1 MPDVQ
6 EPIKGIV
13 HDWTGGVRLQLD
25 RKMEDGGTLEE
36 VLTKHIQATMDVE
49 LRNQKG
55 IIANLR
61 KWQKYYKG
69 VRDEKGYPYEGA
81 ANVAIPITRS
91 DADAIFVRIYDALT
105 NKRKFFL
112 MKPKG
117 VADPQKEAYFK
128 ALETAFEHYLR
139 NVLNFRERIRP
150 AVLQGVK
157 TGTGILRLVYETKN
171 ECHYT
176 YATPQQLADPT
187 IEKYKPAKG
196 DLMVKNTSL
205 VFRGPN
211 VYPVPREDF
220 IISSDATNIKN
231 AYMVGM
237 AFTLRKPE
245 LKLRGKRD
253 IYIKANV
260 DKCTPVMVQDD
271 IKQDRAE
278 AHGGHIEKTQYEEPY
293 RLWELWLKYDV
304 DDDGEEDDIVVTWNH
319 ENGVILNAIYNPLFY
334 GYRPF
339 SDLRGNQIEFTYDGE
354 GVCEILEAIQ
364 EEIDAIHNLRLDR
377 LAQINL
383 PVTLVRQGLGL
394 KDFKLTPGKTW
405 VIDENLEEAVR
416 VINFPDV
423 YFSLDREEDRLV
435 AYGDRSVGITQNVL
449 GNSTA
454 ERPVAKETLINVEE
468 ANKKFKSWT
477 ESFRAGLLEL
487 GYMLLEMFAQYQ
499 PSYTYQDETGKQV
512 SIPMPMGSIRDTLDL
527 DLEVSS
533 EQMNME
539 VRREMNIA
547 KYQILSDYM
556 TKMAGMVQ
564 VFVDP
569 AQNSEM
575 KKFILEVNNIGSK
588 ILNAVMEDFD
598 ERSPEAIVPDMN
610 KVLDVQ
616 KDIMMS
622 ADIQAML
629 QQQQGIN
636 PVQPGQGA
644 QAPNPNQQGPAPQPA
659 PQGGMNGPAQAV
671 PPQG

>member
-1 MPDVQ
+1 MP
-6 EPIKGIV
+6 ELETPIRGTL
-13 HDWTGGVRLQLD
+13 HDWTGGVRLKLD
-25 RKMEDGGTLEE
+25 RKMDSGGTLEE
-36 VLTKHIQATMDVE
+36 ELTSHIRETMDVE

-55 IIANLR
+55 IVKNLR

-69 VRDEKGYPYEGA
+69 VRDEKGYPYEGT
-81 ANVAIPITRS
+81 ANVAIPVTRS

-105 NKRKFFL
+105 NKRKNFL

-117 VADPQKEAYFK
+117 VADESKKAYFK
-128 ALETAFEHYLR
+128 TLETAFEHYLR

-171 ECHYT
+171 QCYYR
-176 YATPQQLADPT
+176 YANAQDLEDPSVD
-187 IEKYKPAKG
+187 KYKPESG
-196 DLMVKNTSL
+196 DLMVKETSL

-220 IISSDATNIKN
+220 IISSDATSIKN

-237 AFTLRKPE
+237 AFTLRKPQ
-245 LKLRGKRD
+245 LILRGKKD

-260 DKCTPVMVQDD
+260 EKCTPQYTVDET
-271 IKQDRAE
+271 KQDRAE
-278 AHGGHIEKTQYEEPY
+278 AHGGHIEKTKYEEPY
-293 RLWELWLKYDV
+293 KLWELWFSFDV
-304 DDDGEEDDIVVTWNH
+304 DNDGEEDDIVVTWNH
-319 ENGVILNAIYNPLFY
+319 ESGVILNAIYNPMFY

-339 SDLRGNQIEFTYDGE
+339 ADLRGNQIEYTYDGE

-405 VIDENLEEAVR
+405 VIDENLEEAIR
-416 VINFPDV
+416 IINFPDV

-477 ESFRAGLLEL
+477 ESFRGGLLEL

-499 PSYTYQDETGKQV
+499 PSYTYTDESGKSMSV
-512 SIPMPMGSIRDTLDL
+512 PMPMGNIRDLLDL

-564 VFVDP
+564 AFVDP
-569 AQNSEM
+569 MQNSEM
-575 KKFILEVNNIGSK
+575 KKFILEVNNIGSTV
-588 ILNAVMEDFD
+588 LNAVMEDFD

-610 KVLDVQ
+610 KILNVEQ
-616 KDIMMS
+616 DIMNS
-622 ADIQAML
+622 PDIQMML

-644 QAPNPNQQGPAPQPA
+644 QAPNQNPQGPAPQPA
-659 PQGGMNGPAQAV
+659 PPGGMNGPAQAV

>member
-1 MPDVQ
+1 MP
-6 EPIKGIV
+6 ELETPIRGIL
-13 HDWTGGVRLQLD
+13 HDWTGGVRLKLD
-25 RKMEDGGTLEE
+25 RKMDSGVTLEE
-36 VLTKHIQATMDVE
+36 ELTSHIRETMDVE

-55 IIANLR
+55 IIKNLR

-69 VRDEKGYPYEGA
+69 VRDEKGYPYEGT
-81 ANVAIPITRS
+81 ANVAIPVTRS

-117 VADPQKEAYFK
+117 VADESKKAYFK
-128 ALETAFEHYLR
+128 TLETAFEHYLR

-171 ECHYT
+171 QCYYR
-176 YATPQQLADPT
+176 YANAQDLEDPSVD
-187 IEKYKPAKG
+187 KYKPESG
-196 DLMVKNTSL
+196 DLMVKETSL

-220 IISSDATNIKN
+220 IISSDATSIKN

-237 AFTLRKPE
+237 AFTLRKPQ
-245 LKLRGKRD
+245 LILRGKKD

-260 DKCTPVMVQDD
+260 EKCTPQYTVDET
-271 IKQDRAE
+271 KQDRAE
-278 AHGGHIEKTQYEEPY
+278 AHGGHIEKTKYEEPY
-293 RLWELWLKYDV
+293 KLWELWFSFDV
-304 DDDGEEDDIVVTWNH
+304 DNDGEEDDIVVTWNH
-319 ENGVILNAIYNPLFY
+319 ESGVILNAIYNPMFY

-339 SDLRGNQIEFTYDGE
+339 ADLRGNQIEYTYDGE

-405 VIDENLEEAVR
+405 VIDENLEEAIR

-477 ESFRAGLLEL
+477 ESFRGGLLEL

-499 PSYTYQDETGKQV
+499 PSYTYTDEGGKSMSV
-512 SIPMPMGSIRDTLDL
+512 PMPMGNIRDLLDL

-564 VFVDP
+564 AFVDP
-569 AQNSEM
+569 MQNSEM
-575 KKFILEVNNIGSK
+575 KKFILEVNNIGSTV
-588 ILNAVMEDFD
+588 LNAVMEDFD

-610 KVLDVQ
+610 KILNVEQ
-616 KDIMMS
+616 DIMNS
-622 ADIQAML
+622 PDIQMML

-644 QAPNPNQQGPAPQPA
+644 QAPNQNPQGPAPQPA
-659 PQGGMNGPAQAV
+659 PPGGMNGPAQAV

>member
-1 MPDVQ
+1 MP
-6 EPIKGIV
+6 EEKPIRGTV
-13 HDWTGGVRLQLD
+13 HDWTGGVRLKLK
-25 RKMEDGGTLEE
+25 RKMDSGRTLEDE
-36 VLTKHIQATMDVE
+36 LTDHVRETMDVE
-49 LRNQKG
+49 LRNHKKL
-55 IIANLR
+55 IENLR
-61 KWQKYYKG
+61 RWQNNYKG
-69 VRDEKGYPYEGA
+69 VREEKGYPYEGT
-81 ANVAIPITRS
+81 ANVAIPVTRS

-117 VADPQKEAYFK
+117 NPDENKKAYFK
-128 ALETAFEHYLR
+128 ALETSFEHYLR

-157 TGTGILRLVYETKN
+157 TGTGVLKVVYETKN
-171 ECHYT
+171 QVYYR
-176 YATPQQLADPT
+176 YANQDELADPT
-187 IEKYKPAKG
+187 VDKYKAETG
-196 DLMVKNTSL
+196 DPMVKETSL
-205 VFRGPN
+205 VFKGPN
-211 VYPVPREDF
+211 VYSVPREDF
-220 IISSDATNIKN
+220 IISSDATSIKN

-237 AFTLRKPE
+237 AFTLRKHQ
-245 LKLRGKRD
+245 LKLRGKKG
-253 IYIKANV
+253 IYIKENV
-260 DKCTPVMVQDD
+260 EKVGPLQAKEE
-271 IKQDRAE
+271 IKEDRAQ
-278 AHGGHIEKTQYEEPY
+278 AHGLEIDKSRYEEPY
-293 RLWELWLKYDV
+293 KIWELWLSYDV

-319 ENGVILNAIYNPLFY
+319 ESGVILNAIYNPIFY

-339 SDLRGNQIEFTYDGE
+339 ADLRGNQIEYTYDGE

-416 VINFPDV
+416 VITFPDV
-423 YFSLDREEDRLV
+423 YYSLDREEDRLV
-435 AYGDRSVGITQNVL
+435 GYGDRSVGITQNVL

-487 GYMLLEMFAQYQ
+487 GYLLLECFAQYQ
-499 PSYTYQDETGKQV
+499 PSYTYTDERGQ
-512 SIPMPMGSIRDTLDL
+512 SISVPMPMGNVRDLLEL

-556 TKMAGMVQ
+556 TKMAGMVEA
-564 VFVDP
+564 FTNP
-569 AQNSEM
+569 AVNSEF
-575 KKFILEVNNIGSK
+575 KKFILEVNNIGSTV
-588 ILNAVMEDFD
+588 LNAVMEDFD
-598 ERSPEAIVPDMN
+598 ERSPEAIVPDIN
-610 KVLDVQ
+610 KVLDVN
-616 KDIMMS
+616 KNMMMS
-622 ADIQAML
+622 QDIQMML
-629 QQQQGIN
+629 AQQAGAQPN
-636 PVQPGQGA
+636 PVAPPPGQQVPQPGPPQGA
-644 QAPNPNQQGPAPQPA
+644 PNGPGPQQGPPVQ
-659 PQGGMNGPAQAV
+659 V